1 MLDKITMTISRKE
14 LTHIINTEIVDASCN
29 GLARPSQYVA
39 NCVNAI
45 LSAGSREK
53 QGECSRCKGLG
64 MVEDFD
70 GFGHQLIRC
79 IECNGTGIK

>member
-1 MLDKITMTISRKE
+1 MKEKKKKTMKREE
-14 LTHIINTEIVDASCN
+14 LTHIITTEIIDASGN
-29 GLARPSQYVA
+29 GLSRPSQYVA